1 MKNKQYLNEVRQLQK
16 IAGLLN
22 ENPVK
27 AHMEKLIQL
36 AKTGNEKKE
45 NILAGF
51 SGAGIHYKVTT
62 ADPNT
67 IKYWNHE
74 QGLSGEVKLKENAW
88 HPDKDKINND
98 VKQLIVMSIRHFNGL
113 AKQGD
118 LTSDDFANGNLLGYM
133 ESFDDSADDDF
144 DLTPE
149 ESSAFSSVWQNVMK
163 KAKAEAAAGGLNT
176 LKDYVSFLNKEAA
189 GLGESKS
196 DNLNE
201 WDPDKD
207 WDETDDEEEEDDNSM
222 PSDEELW
229 GTSRSKRR

>member
-88 HPDKDKINND
+88 HPDKD
-98 VKQLIVMSIRHFNGL
+98 
-113 AKQGD
+113 
-118 LTSDDFANGNLLGYM
+118 
-133 ESFDDSADDDF
+133 
-144 DLTPE
+144 
-149 ESSAFSSVWQNVMK
+149 
-163 KAKAEAAAGGLNT
+163 
-176 LKDYVSFLNKEAA
+176 
-189 GLGESKS
+189 
-196 DNLNE
+196 
-201 WDPDKD
+201 
-207 WDETDDEEEEDDNSM
+207 WDETDDEEEDDDNGM